1 MSFPPHSLSQMR
13 KKRATKNER
22 LVCGG
27 IFRGSSCFP
36 LLLLL
41 PALPFPHYRIPI
53 PRLLSGK
60 TVRERIEGGCIHFG
74 WPKIIPNTEPKRT
87 AVCKLPATMNIAAY
101 LCARY
106 CIPYDRGEEKIFPPS
121 LSYRGA
127 IVPTP
132 PTISCVCCVWLCS
145 SFSQCTIFPFLSL
158 FLCLLIRTEKSLP
171 TTNTEEKKKKKRK
184 TFFPNKVSR
193 SQERLSFLSLPL
205 NFCPISSSFSSSA
218 SAIYFFALCA
228 ISDLSLLPPEMNTG

>member
-1 MSFPPHSLSQMR
+1 
-13 KKRATKNER
+13 
-22 LVCGG
+22 
-27 IFRGSSCFP
+27 
-36 LLLLL
+36 
-41 PALPFPHYRIPI
+41 
-53 PRLLSGK
+53 
-60 TVRERIEGGCIHFG
+60 
-74 WPKIIPNTEPKRT
+74 
-87 AVCKLPATMNIAAY
+87 MNIAAY

-106 CIPYDRGEEKIFPPS
+106 CIRYDRGEEKIFPHS

-132 PTISCVCCVWLCS
+132 PTIFCVWCVCVWLCS

-171 TTNTEEKKKKKRK
+171 TTDTEKKKKKRK

-193 SQERLSFLSLPL
+193 SRERLSFLSLPL

-218 SAIYFFALCA
+218 SAIFLPCVLYPIFLFF
-228 ISDLSLLPPEMNTG
+228 PQR